1 MRVAWPLLERSWR
14 EEAPSHWAEARV
26 GEVALLTNGYPF
38 DSATFGPSGAMPLAR
53 IRDLGPGPLETWVP
67 DPVPPAVVLRD
78 GDVVIGMDGDFN
90 LAWWNKGPAAL
101 NQRLCLLRAKED
113 RVLQRY
119 LVYVLP
125 RTLGVINDLTYF
137 TTVKHLASGDL
148 LAEKLLLPPVE
159 EQRRI
164 VEYLDTET
172 ARIDELLA
180 ELHRL
185 GAVIAERSMSEQ
197 QRLATQG
204 CAGERLISSRLSWL
218 GDVPASWQVVP
229 LKSVARMESGHTPSR
244 SRPELWEDCYIP
256 WISLNDVGKLT
267 VNEYI
272 DSTVNLISLAGVG
285 ASSAR
290 VLPAG
295 TVVLSRDATIG
306 RTSIMAVPMAT
317 SQHFAAWVCGPRLE
331 PRYLWL
337 LFTTAMQ
344 TYLGS
349 LCEGSTIRTIGMP
362 ELRTF
367 KIPLPPVEEQQ
378 RIIDEAESARVT
390 ARSLAEEIG
399 QQAALLREHRQ
410 ALITAAV
417 TGGLEA
423 VGRVA

>member
-1 MRVAWPLLERSWR
+1 MTRLKAYVGNPIDRVIDPNL
-14 EEAPSHWAEARV
+14 PY
-26 GEVALLTNGYPF
+26 VALEH
-38 DSATFGPSGAMPLAR
+38 
-53 IRDLGPGPLETWVP
+53 IEPGTG
-67 DPVPPAVVLRD
+67 VLRAGVELEGKVAD
-78 GDVVIGMDGDFN
+78 DSVGHLPGDVRFGKLRPY
-90 LAWWNKGPAAL
+90 LAKSFLATEAGVGSGEL
-101 NQRLCLLRAKED
+101 IVLR
-113 RVLQRY
+113 
-119 LVYVLP
+119 P
-125 RTLGVINDLTYF
+125 RTGIYPRFLWYLTLSRPFIDWAVASSYGVKMPRTTWEALGQFDVQ
-137 TTVKHLASGDL
+137 
-148 LAEKLLLPPVE
+148 LPSLE

-164 VEYLDTET
+164 VKYLDTET
-172 ARIDELLA
+172 ARNDELVE

-185 GAVIAERSMSEQ
+185 GAAIVERSMSNQ
-197 QRLATQG
+197 QRVATRG
-204 CAGERLISSRLSWL
+204 CASERLISSQLSWL

-244 SRPELWEDCYIP
+244 SRPELWENCSIP
-256 WISLNDVGKLT
+256 WISLNDVGRLT
-267 VNEYI
+267 VNEHI
-272 DSTVNLISLAGVG
+272 DSTVNLISQAGVS

-317 SQHFAAWVCGPRLE
+317 SQHFAAWVCGPRLD

-344 TYLGS
+344 AFFGS

-378 RIIDEAESARVT
+378 RIVAEAESARAT
-390 ARSLAEEIG
+390 ACSLDNEIG
-399 QQAALLREHRQ
+399 RQVALLQEHRQ

-417 TGGLEA
+417 TGGLGA

>member
-14 EEAPSHWAEARV
+14 EEAPSHWVEARV

-137 TTVKHLASGDL
+137 TTVKHLASDDL

-172 ARIDELLA
+172 ARIDDL
-180 ELHRL
+180 
-185 GAVIAERSMSEQ
+185 VTEQ
-197 QRLATQG
+197 QGLRALLDERLESLIFRTVTGDSFRDRRSCDVGWIQSLPSHWDAEPLGRNFESSLGKMLSGEAAAGDKQFPYLRNTNVRWDHFDLTDLATMSFNERDRIR
-204 CAGERLISSRLSWL
+204 CDLRAG
-218 GDVPASWQVVP
+218 D
-229 LKSVARMESGHTPSR
+229 
-244 SRPELWEDCYIP
+244 
-256 WISLNDVGKLT
+256 
-267 VNEYI
+267 
-272 DSTVNLISLAGVG
+272 
-285 ASSAR
+285 
-290 VLPAG
+290 
-295 TVVLSRDATIG
+295 
-306 RTSIMAVPMAT
+306 
-317 SQHFAAWVCGPRLE
+317 
-331 PRYLWL
+331 L
-337 LFTTAMQ
+337 LV
-344 TYLGS
+344 
-349 LCEGSTIRTIGMP
+349 CEGGEVGRCAVWPGEPLGVYFQKAIHRVRPTTGGSTRFLMYAMRAAASRGVFRTEGNQSTIVHLTGEQLRRYRFPFPPIP
-362 ELRTF
+362 E
-367 KIPLPPVEEQQ
+367 
-378 RIIDEAESARVT
+378 
-390 ARSLAEEIG
+390 
-399 QQAALLREHRQ
+399 QAAAVNQMDQEASITGKATLEIDAQIALLQEHRQ